1 MKKTARSMLLQSFS
15 RQPLLK
21 VPSEYVSIVDMSFS
35 WTLGSPT
42 SVDGNVK
49 ACSGTDYLW
58 RDDPNEVFLMTYSR
72 HNNTRTN
79 LFINNNYTVLKS
91 SKDDKPERRAS
102 TNTNLRNVYSKEAE
116 KLPSSSQFKQI
127 MLKLENNVQLQ
138 KLLNNRFKAI
148 AHLRQAELF

>member
-1 MKKTARSMLLQSFS
+1 MKKTTRSMLLQSFS
-15 RQPLLK
+15 WQPLLK

-49 ACSGTDYLW
+49 ACSGTNYLW
-58 RDDPNEVFLMTYSR
+58 RNDPNEVFLMTYSR

-79 LFINNNYTVLKS
+79 IFINNNYTVLKS